1 MNCIR
6 KRVFTTENREYQKS
20 QIIRGIFQF
29 RRKSLFGN
37 SNGDVSPVFA
47 WWFWSKFL
55 AMGSTGSGAALGCF
69 QLIWNSS
76 CFKKAGCAQIA
87 LDCNVL
93 I

>member
-6 KRVFTTENREYQKS
+6 KWVFTIENREHQKS

-47 WWFWSKFL
+47 WRFWRKFL

-76 CFKKAGCAQIA
+76 CLRMPAAPK
-87 LDCNVL
+87 LRL
-93 I
+93 IVAS